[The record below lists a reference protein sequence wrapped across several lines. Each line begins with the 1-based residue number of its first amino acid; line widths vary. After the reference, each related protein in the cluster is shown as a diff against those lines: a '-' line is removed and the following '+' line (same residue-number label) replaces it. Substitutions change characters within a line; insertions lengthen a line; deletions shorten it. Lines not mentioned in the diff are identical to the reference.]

1 MSPEPPLN
9 RHLRPVGENHAPP
22 LVNPADRVL
31 EDFRV
36 DDPVEIVVKPLR
48 DLCDLVPA
56 SELPLLLLLDSDEL
70 SEPLV
75 HRLEH
80 RPLDE
85 GVEPNSPDRVD
96 LRPVEL
102 RFPIRVI
109 CHLVLPFLCAETTV
123 VSTLHMMP

>member
-1 MSPEPPLN
+1 MDVEKGERRCRVVIAALLDFLAPV
-9 RHLRPVGENHAPP
+9 VGEDY
-22 LVNPADRVL
+22 LRG
-31 EDFRV
+31 
-36 DDPVEIVVKPLR
+36 VVARIARDVKR
-48 DLCDLVPA
+48 DL
-56 SELPLLLLLDSDEL
+56 DEL

-102 RFPIRVI
+102 RFPIHVI
-109 CHLVLPFLCAETTV
+109 CHLVLPFFCAETTV